1 MAMMGVRYPR
11 YCPYTITQNP
21 DGTETETL
29 GVGKVMGKATVV
41 NLTYNSEA
49 AELAGDDGIAESVS
63 PITGGT
69 IENGLTDLLP
79 TAKAEILGHE
89 LTETGG
95 IIARADDSA
104 PYMRVGF
111 IGMHVID
118 GETKY
123 KVIVNYRVKYSEP
136 GPQYTTKDRTIT
148 LSGTTINGTIMRS
161 ADGLIYQEEFFDTVP
176 AALVF
181 LNEKLNITAG
191 SIPELTATFS
201 PTDGAADVPVGA
213 GITITASNPIDH
225 GGKEIVLYNNQNN
238 TIVAVTRSI
247 DATKKMI
254 TITPKQPLENATSYI
269 LSAGGLTDAY
279 GQQLTGA
286 AVIEFTTTAGS
297 N

>member
-1 MAMMGVRYPR
+1 MMGVRYPR

-41 NLTYNSEA
+41 NTTYNSEA
-49 AELAGDDGIAESVS
+49 AEIAGDDGIAESVS

-79 TAKAEILGHE
+79 SAKAEILGHE

-95 IIARADDSA
+95 VIARADDIA
-104 PYMRVGF
+104 PYMRVGY

-118 GETKY
+118 GENKY
-123 KVIVNYRVKYSEP
+123 AVWINYRVKYSEP
-136 GPQYTTKDRTIT
+136 SPQYTTKGRTIT
-148 LSGTTINGTIMRS
+148 LSGTTINGTIMRN
-161 ADGLIYQEEFFDTVP
+161 ADGIVYQEEIFDTVP
-176 AALVF
+176 AALTF

-191 SIPELTATFS
+191 SIPEFTATFS
-201 PTDGAADVPVGA
+201 PADGASDVPVGTS
-213 GITITASNPIDH
+213 ITITANNPVDH
-225 GGKEIVLYNNQNN
+225 GGKEIVLYNNQIN
-238 TIVAVTRSI
+238 TVVPVTRSI
-247 DATKKMI
+247 DATKKII
-254 TITPKQPLENATSYI
+254 TITPKQALENATNYI

-286 AVIEFTTTAGS
+286 AVIEFTTVAGG
-297 N
+297 